1 MTIIIT
7 NIIIVIIISSS
18 SIIVIIIIIMSSTL
32 TTANQKH
39 YGFLFT
45 RFMVWAN
52 FEATNSVLLKANNEM
67 EEEIKWMGWIGM
79 EWDRISIVLFRF
91 H

>member
-1 MTIIIT
+1 MTIVIT
-7 NIIIVIIISSS
+7 NIIIVISSS
-18 SIIVIIIIIMSSTL
+18 SIVIFIIIMSSTF
-32 TTANQKH
+32 TTVNQKH
-39 YGFLFT
+39 YGLLFT

-67 EEEIKWMGWIGM
+67 EEEIKWMGWNGM

>member
-1 MTIIIT
+1 MIIIA
-7 NIIIVIIISSS
+7 NININISSG
-18 SIIVIIIIIMSSTL
+18 IIVIIIIIMSSTL
-32 TTANQKH
+32 TSANQKH
-39 YGFLFT
+39 YDLLFT

-67 EEEIKWMGWIGM
+67 EEEIKWWMVWNGMGW
-79 EWDRISIVLFRF
+79 DTISIVLFGF